1 MGEHKVNWTI
11 LHELKAILIY
21 KKIKDG
27 DYKTKAEAIEKELAK
42 DDTFPKDKTG
52 SVQMKLGNI
61 KYLDTGWQEGLSGV
75 SEQLESVWNKYK
87 DTPKEDIEKVID
99 EWIKKEKKGPQDE

>member
-1 MGEHKVNWTI
+1 MGEHKVKWTI

-42 DDTFPKDKTG
+42 DDIFPEG
-52 SVQMKLGNI
+52 SESTVSKKLSNI
-61 KYLDTGWQEGLSGV
+61 KSLDTGEGLSGV
-75 SEQLESVWNKYK
+75 SVQLKIVWNDYK
-87 DTPKEDIEKVID
+87 TTSKENIEKQL
-99 EWIKKEKKGPQDE
+99 KKNWSITHIRESS